1 MLQNVKLK
9 GQKKRMVFKK
19 KHTIKTQIIED
30 AKSKKI
36 YAIYQSKGSTH
47 DFKLFKDT
55 YVGLPNKIKIQTDSG
70 YQGIKNIHANSET
83 PQKASKLDKLTKEE
97 KEKNRAIS
105 KERIYIEHV
114 NGHIKRFKILSTRYR
129 NKRKKHGLRMSLIC
143 GIYNYELSLA

>member
-1 MLQNVKLK
+1 
-9 GQKKRMVFKK
+9 
-19 KHTIKTQIIED
+19 
-30 AKSKKI
+30 
-36 YAIYQSKGSTH
+36 
-47 DFKLFKDT
+47 
-55 YVGLPNKIKIQTDSG
+55 
-70 YQGIKNIHANSET
+70 
-83 PQKASKLDKLTKEE
+83 LTKEE